1 MGEGVSEKWHFGSL
15 GGSLCSTLGHF
26 GATSG
31 LLWGHLRMTSVH
43 FGVTLVR
50 LWVHE
55 VYLGITLVQFQ
66 KIFIFPIDFN
76 DFISSSGHFGIALGS
91 FGVTLGSFGAHF
103 GVIFGIWG
111 DFGALSGP
119 IRRRKA

>member
-1 MGEGVSEKWHFGSL
+1 MGEQLSEKWHFGSL
-15 GGSLCSTLGHF
+15 GGSLCSTLGYF

-55 VYLGITLVQFQ
+55 VYLGITLVQVQ
-66 KIFIFPIDFN
+66 KILISPIDFN

-91 FGVTLGSFGAHF
+91 FGVTFFARLRSCSKSVSGRFGH
-103 GVIFGIWG
+103 
-111 DFGALSGP
+111 
-119 IRRRKA
+119 RRKVFP